1 MPEVARDG
9 VNCVS
14 CSSPGDKKC
23 TACHSVTYCSAK
35 CQKKDW
41 SRHKRLCVPLMVQK
55 TEHKGNGLVA
65 SKTFR
70 IGDLILKEKACMSRG
85 KDPGQETHSQLNKM
99 TAEERSDFYNLT
111 RCPDADVNGASSEVT
126 AIFNN
131 NAMFSGADNETG
143 SLFLSYALINH
154 SCSPNVFMDLTF
166 GKETTGELRAL
177 RDKSTI
183 VPVN

>member
-1 MPEVARDG
+1 MLTTKGYYYISIV
-9 VNCVS
+9 CQS
-14 CSSPGDKKC
+14 LSL
-23 TACHSVTYCSAK
+23 VTYCSAK

-111 RCPDADVNGASSEVT
+111 RAVHELHIYHAFALQYTASIWLKWMKYYWTEIKMSWCWCKWSK
-126 AIFNN
+126 FRSNSN
-131 NAMFSGADNETG
+131 
-143 SLFLSYALINH
+143 L
-154 SCSPNVFMDLTF
+154 
-166 GKETTGELRAL
+166 
-177 RDKSTI
+177 
-183 VPVN
+183 

>member
-1 MPEVARDG
+1 
-9 VNCVS
+9 
-14 CSSPGDKKC
+14 
-23 TACHSVTYCSAK
+23 
-35 CQKKDW
+35 
-41 SRHKRLCVPLMVQK
+41 MVQK

-111 RCPDADVNGASSEVT
+111 RAVHELHIYHAIALQYTASIWLKWIKIIEQKSRCPDADVNGASSEVT

-154 SCSPNVFMDLTF
+154 SCNPNVFMDLTF